1 MLQLEQGDQLSAT
14 FHLQRLLQQSAHTHR
29 SLLQLASATAVDVPP
44 EAALTAGRS
53 TNEELGPRVL
63 QWSDYVA
70 AGAADWQDFD
80 DEGAFW
86 APHARPQ
93 LPSACV
99 CSQTGLSCCTRILQ
113 HVQLSGWQPLEQCSE
128 CLLSFH
134 PITYRP
140 VACQQGCWTL
150 WGSEVPILH
159 DGRCPCWRTCR
170 LMEGSLRHQHTI
182 VCLGRELQSM
192 LLQASPLWGT

>member
-14 FHLQRLLQQSAHTHR
+14 FHLQRLLQQSAQTHR

-80 DEGAFW
+80 DEGAFL
-86 APHARPQ
+86 ATSARLR
-93 LPSACV
+93 LPPACV
-99 CSQTGLSCCTRILQ
+99 HSRQAPAAAAMASLLTPSCQVGSCPSSKEWWASAIKMCFTAAS
-113 HVQLSGWQPLEQCSE
+113 V
-128 CLLSFH
+128 
-134 PITYRP
+134 P
-140 VACQQGCWTL
+140 V
-150 WGSEVPILH
+150 S
-159 DGRCPCWRTCR
+159 RT
-170 LMEGSLRHQHTI
+170 
-182 VCLGRELQSM
+182 V
-192 LLQASPLWGT
+192 